1 MILNHLKASV
11 KTRWQRTL
19 YIMFFAQLMVAV
31 GFSSIFPFL
40 PLYVKDLGAT
50 TNLSIEFLAGMVFSA
65 QAFTMMIASPI
76 WGTIA
81 DRYGRKLMVERSMFG
96 GAVILLLMAF
106 VRSAEELVI
115 LRAIQGLITG
125 SVAAASALVASEAPR
140 ERTGYAMGI
149 LQVGLGSGVALGPL
163 IGGAIADFFGYS
175 AAFYVTAGLLFLS
188 GVLVFFGV
196 EEEFVPADTLTEG
209 ASSFMAQWRHILAAP
224 GVVMTYGMRFMNRLG
239 RMMIFPMLPLFIE
252 TLLRDTAHIN
262 TFTGLVIGIG
272 AATTTL
278 SSIYLGRLGD
288 RIGHRRIVIAGVIL
302 AALLYLPQS
311 LVTAGW
317 QLLVLQALIG
327 VAMGG
332 IIPGL
337 SALLARYTQSGEEG
351 AVFGLDNSIQ
361 AAARSVAPLIGAG
374 VAMWFGLR
382 AVFIATA
389 LFYLVAGLLAAWRLP
404 RSEPPIQVGQES

>member
-1 MILNHLKASV
+1 
-11 KTRWQRTL
+11 
-19 YIMFFAQLMVAV
+19 
-31 GFSSIFPFL
+31 
-40 PLYVKDLGAT
+40 
-50 TNLSIEFLAGMVFSA
+50 
-65 QAFTMMIASPI
+65 
-76 WGTIA
+76 
-81 DRYGRKLMVERSMFG
+81 
-96 GAVILLLMAF
+96 
-106 VRSAEELVI
+106 
-115 LRAIQGLITG
+115 
-125 SVAAASALVASEAPR
+125 
-140 ERTGYAMGI
+140 
-149 LQVGLGSGVALGPL
+149 
-163 IGGAIADFFGYS
+163 
-175 AAFYVTAGLLFLS
+175 
-188 GVLVFFGV
+188 
-196 EEEFVPADTLTEG
+196 
-209 ASSFMAQWRHILAAP
+209 
-224 GVVMTYGMRFMNRLG
+224 MTYGMRFMNRLG
-239 RMMIFPMLPLFIE
+239 RMMIFPVLPLFIE

-262 TFTGLVIGIG
+262 TFTGLAIGIG

-311 LVTAGW
+311 LVMAGW

-382 AVFIATA
+382 AVFIAIT
-389 LFYLVAGLLAAWRLP
+389 LVYLVAGLLAAWRLP
-404 RSEPPIQVGQES
+404 EYKTSRKARL